1 MSTKVVTGL
10 VRFSYVQLFTPN
22 KDGKYSVTLL
32 IPKLGESP
40 EKANKTLSAIDAAIK
55 EARENYCKKHGENA
69 LPEKPV
75 TTIHDGDGLRDN
87 GEPFGEECKGCF
99 VLRVSTTKPPVIV
112 NREKENISNPEELYS
127 GCYGRAAINFFGYN
141 SNGKKGI
148 SAGLLSI
155 QKVRDGEPLGITGSA
170 NDFDDTENVDDYDD
184 LPF

>member
-32 IPKLGESP
+32 IPKLGEST
-40 EKANKTLSAIDAAIK
+40 EKVNKTLSAIDAAIK

-69 LPEKPV
+69 LPEKPF

-87 GEPFGEECKGCF
+87 GEPFSEECKGCF

-112 NREKENISNPEELYS
+112 NREKENITNPEELYS

-184 LPF
+184 LSC

>member
-32 IPKLGESP
+32 IPKLGKSP
-40 EKANKTLSAIDAAIK
+40 EKANITLSAIDAAIK

-112 NREKENISNPEELYS
+112 NREKENITNPEELYS

-141 SNGKKGI
+141 SNGRKGI
-148 SAGLLSI
+148 SAGLLSV
-155 QKVRDGEPLGITGSA
+155 QKVIDGEPLGITGSA
-170 NDFDDTENVDDYDD
+170 NDFDDMENVDDYDD